1 MSERPRLRADLILVE
16 QIYRGEQSFIVKD
29 PSTQKYFR
37 FRPVEITVMRSL
49 DGERTVAEAAAA
61 LLDQGLKVSAAA
73 VSRFAEKLKAMG
85 LCERTLRESSVLLME
100 RLRAQRRARLRSGP
114 FKGDILRLRWSMGDP
129 DKFMDRTMPYLRF
142 CFTRGFLIASAA
154 LFAVY
159 FVILALKWSDF
170 VRAMSDVYL
179 LRASLWDY
187 VLLWVVGTAIIA
199 AHELAHGYTCKH
211 FGGQV
216 HEIGV
221 MMFYFDLAFFCNVN
235 DAWTFPDRSARLWV
249 TAAGSWIQMVL
260 ASLAAIV
267 WWLATPGTFA
277 SEAALAAFLIGGFA
291 TVLVNLNPLVPLDGY
306 YALIDWLEVSN
317 LRQRAFAHLTWV
329 VKSRWLGLDHPE
341 PAADGR
347 EKRIFILYGT
357 LAAAYTGFIFLVLG
371 LVAYG
376 WVSHTFGVVGVALL
390 VLVVWLMTRQMRRT
404 LWRTAADA
412 WRRARAAWASQGALA
427 SQGKMRR
434 AKYGLGA
441 AAVCVALAGLA
452 PWPIT
457 VTGPFVV
464 SSAVS
469 GVLVA
474 ADSGVVFE
482 VPVREGSRVG
492 AGAPLAL
499 IRNLQLERDVAATSR
514 TVDSLGVRE
523 AQARAGGRQ
532 GDVARIAAQARA
544 ETARLAGMRDR
555 VRALA
560 MRAPE
565 DGIVESPRPDT
576 LVGRT
581 VSVGD
586 TLLRLAGSRWVEVRI
601 ALDGAGASLAREG
614 QRVRLIAHADPGFR
628 VEAAVSSV
636 AASASPGG
644 MVESRVRLAGGK
656 ALRPGMT
663 GEARITLR
671 RTNAWGALWWAFR
684 SRIRT
689 DVLL

>member
-1 MSERPRLRADLILVE
+1 MSERPRLRPDLILVE
-16 QIYRGEQSFIVKD
+16 QTYRGEQSFIVKD
-29 PSTQKYFR
+29 PTTHKYFR
-37 FRPVEITVMRSL
+37 FRPVEIAVMRSL

-73 VSRFAEKLKAMG
+73 VDRFAEKLKAMG

-100 RLRAQRRARLRSGP
+100 RLRAQRRARLRTGP

-129 DKFMDRTMPYLRF
+129 DKFMDRTMPYVRF
-142 CFTRGFLIASAA
+142 CFTRGFLLASAA

-159 FVILALKWSDF
+159 FVILALKWPDF
-170 VRAMSDVYL
+170 VRAMTDVYL
-179 LRASLWDY
+179 LRASIWEYVVLWA
-187 VLLWVVGTAIIA
+187 VGTVIIA
-199 AHELAHGYTCKH
+199 AHELGHGYTCKY

-235 DAWTFPDRSARLWV
+235 DAWTFPKLSARLWV

-260 ASLAAIV
+260 ASIGAIV

-277 SEAALAAFLIGGFA
+277 SQAALAAFLIGGFA

-306 YALIDWLEVSN
+306 YALSDWLEVSN
-317 LRQRAFAHLTWV
+317 LRQRAFARLTWV
-329 VKSRWLGLDHPE
+329 VKSRWLGLDQPE
-341 PAADGR
+341 PAADER
-347 EKRIFILYGT
+347 EKRIFMLYGT
-357 LAAAYTGFIFLVLG
+357 MAAAYIGSIFLVVG
-371 LVAYG
+371 LVAFG
-376 WVSHTFGVVGVALL
+376 WVSHAFGVVGVALL
-390 VLVVWLMTRQMRRT
+390 VLVVWLMTRQVRRT
-404 LWRTAADA
+404 LWQTAAEV
-412 WRRARAAWASQGALA
+412 WRRARAGWASQ
-427 SQGKMRR
+427 QRMRR
-434 AKYGLGA
+434 ARYRLGA
-441 AAVCVALAGLA
+441 AAVGVALAGLA

-464 SSAVS
+464 SSSMS

-482 VPVREGSRVG
+482 APAREGGRVR
-492 AGAPLAL
+492 AGESLAL
-499 IRNLQLERDVAATSR
+499 IRNLHLERQVAATSR
-514 TVDSLGVRE
+514 AVDSLGVRE
-523 AQARAGGRQ
+523 AQARARGSEGE
-532 GDVARIAAQARA
+532 VARIAARARA
-544 ETARLAGMRDR
+544 ETARLTGMRER

-560 MRAPE
+560 IRAPAE
-565 DGIVESPRPDT
+565 GIVESARPDT
-576 LVGRT
+576 LVGRS
-581 VSVGD
+581 VSLGD
-586 TLLRLAGSRWVEVRI
+586 TLLRLAGSRGVEARV
-601 ALDGAGASLAREG
+601 ALEGAGASLAREG

-628 VEAAVSSV
+628 MEAVVSSV

-644 MVESRVRLAGGK
+644 MVESRVRLAGAE

-671 RTNAWGALWWAFR
+671 RTTAWGALWWAIR